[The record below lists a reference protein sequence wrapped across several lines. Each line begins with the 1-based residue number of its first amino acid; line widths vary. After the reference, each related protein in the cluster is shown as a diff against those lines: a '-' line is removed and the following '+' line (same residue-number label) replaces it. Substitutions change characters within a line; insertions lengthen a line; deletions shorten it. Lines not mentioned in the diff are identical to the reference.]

1 MASGGVLG
9 VTALFLGVF
18 FLIYAL
24 TPKSLKTLLK
34 LVSVTGVGAAM
45 VMEKARDCF
54 CEAVDNWLWDGPQLS
69 SSGWVLLLLSVTSFL
84 IGSYVTKWKTE
95 VTKELHLLSSLLLM
109 RHLCYSCVISATH
122 ATTAALSTAPSPRC
136 SA

>member
-1 MASGGVLG
+1 MTVRMASGGVLG

-45 VMEKARDCF
+45 MMEKAR
-54 CEAVDNWLWDGPQLS
+54 
-69 SSGWVLLLLSVTSFL
+69 
-84 IGSYVTKWKTE
+84 
-95 VTKELHLLSSLLLM
+95 
-109 RHLCYSCVISATH
+109 
-122 ATTAALSTAPSPRC
+122 
-136 SA
+136 